1 MPRWTKSLNTQI
13 YNIRPA
19 KSRDLYSQFFMFSHD
34 LTIKSLLKPQV
45 IPNTHGKKKY
55 AIIL

>member
-13 YNIRPA
+13 YNI